1 LLSPFPS
8 RIDLLSF
15 PLERFWRS
23 QQQLPTAASTSASA
37 SFHTLVSSAQ
47 QALDRLLA
55 RSGEDRLVVVV
66 VEPDELSQI
75 KLDCRNAVSDLKRLH
90 ALLRADDVKTETK
103 ERRAATGQGGD
114 AATRTAAAAA
124 MQAAT
129 LDFAV
134 MIFIRCT
141 ADMIAACAKA
151 SSSPPPPTTVT
162 KTKLS
167 PSGDHRASVE
177 RWTAATMTLRKA
189 LRTLALLHALLGN

>member
-1 LLSPFPS
+1 LSPFPC
-8 RIDLLSF
+8 RADLLSF

-55 RSGEDRLVVVV
+55 RSGEDRLVVVM

-134 MIFIRCT
+134 MVFIRCT
-141 ADMIAACAKA
+141 ADMIAAACARA
-151 SSSPPPPTTVT
+151 SSSSASPSPTT
-162 KTKLS
+162 
-167 PSGDHRASVE
+167 GDHRASVE
-177 RWTAATMTLRKA
+177 RWTGATITLRKA